1 MLLYNVQNKRSSHD
15 RLDIT
20 GNTIITIPSAT
31 FPFLFQPVTVSTQ
44 SQTPTIL
51 GCQLVKQMNLLGPGP
66 IFTTSFEAYYCSST
80 SSAATSKRLLT
91 REAELCLQSAT
102 QRYFHCNCKGGHSLG
117 DRQWPCRSDC
127 VRGKSGHFSSCIK
140 ALWCAVDSSSL
151 LSDIN
156 H

>member
-1 MLLYNVQNKRSSHD
+1 MVLAWPSWHHRQYNYNNS
-15 RLDIT
+15 T
-20 GNTIITIPSAT
+20 GYISIPISARHC
-31 FPFLFQPVTVSTQ
+31 FHQ

-80 SSAATSKRLLT
+80 GSAATSKRLLT

-140 ALWCAVDSSSL
+140 ALLCAVDSSSL